1 MKIVLCYHSIDDSES
16 VISTSRMDFVRHME
30 WLAHSRFQI
39 VPLGEILTAPGDDL
53 VALTFDDGYVNFETV
68 ALPTLTDL
76 ALPSTVFVV
85 SGRAGGGNDWDAGV
99 SQIPSLKLMDWDAI
113 SRCMEMGAEI
123 GAHGKNHMH
132 LRGLPD
138 ERLEEEIAGCAD
150 DIETAIGAVP
160 QSFAY
165 PYGSYDDRV
174 EQLAAKTYKDICTT
188 DLRLLATSDRRQ
200 AIPRIDSYYVREPGR
215 IESLGSAAFPLYIR
229 ARRGGRAIRNAI
241 SSLEQR
247 S

>member
-1 MKIVLCYHSIDDSES
+1 MKLVLCYHSIDDSES
-16 VISTSRMDFVRHME
+16 VISTSRIDFVRHME
-30 WLAHSRFQI
+30 WLSQSRFQV

-68 ALPTLTDL
+68 ALPILTDL

-85 SGRAGGGNDWDAGV
+85 SGRAGGENDWDAQ
-99 SQIPSLKLMDWDAI
+99 SAQIPSLRLMDWDAT
-113 SRCMEMGAEI
+113 SRCMERGAEI
-123 GAHGKNHMH
+123 GAHGRNHMH
-132 LRGLPD
+132 LRGLPA

-160 QSFAY
+160 ESFAY

-174 EQLAAKTYKDICTT
+174 ERLAAKSYKDICTT
-188 DLRLLATSDRRQ
+188 DLRLLAPSDQRQ

-215 IESLGSAAFPLYIR
+215 IESLGSPAFPLYIS

-241 SSLEQR
+241 SSLER